1 MTEWEK
7 ERMST
12 APQDCLRTFRLNA
25 EAPGGWSEYG
35 ETMLDFESTETL
47 TEDNGKAKIAL
58 LKADAVAPLPCGTFL
73 RMYLFGQISDGVP
86 VWQTDGNGEPK
97 NYRNYYVTSANS
109 RWFER
114 NPNGRVDRYKH
125 EYDAQEIIACLKDYP
140 IRSTKTFAEGAYTFG
155 ECLDIAFTLAFRPRS
170 VGNYAYSIKDF
181 PGLNEPNSK
190 LEYTNAT
197 LYDVVTDIGRIIDA
211 VPSMEIV
218 FADGVYTFELRF
230 TDRYGLEGEVH
241 DISYFNNKINDA
253 VNVSRDTNA
262 GACISN
268 VENLVVESQRYPSS
282 DAIFPNESSVSGNGT
297 DWTKFYLPYP
307 IDKVNAVYIFWENEF
322 KKGEDSEAHL
332 VHLYTGESFTP
343 VGDRDYTL
351 SSLEFTGNMLYRNP
365 IVVTYGSLVPQEHLY
380 VTGTETMNREGG
392 DPAALYMAED
402 DEWQYLPAAATGTNR
417 KQSNTLHYTRG
428 SNYIDLQALNGVSK
442 YWGYLHNY
450 GSNNMHFYSN
460 LSTTPGDASAGR
472 DGKNRFAIAVE
483 YSAMLNGTVKGSNSK
498 PSDVTVFFN
507 QQGQVVDIQSFG
519 TAVNNY
525 TKTMNGES
533 RVVAHYYNRIGR
545 EAMYAEM
552 PKIGSSVID
561 KERDKRYVITLLS
574 FTRKMHGGQ
583 YLAYM
588 TESRGGKSRY
598 IIADN
603 RRTIYAIPSNG
614 EVDSKSHTHLICK
627 MGVKSAFSVASST
640 ALSKQYLFNAFTGSV
655 HNGEYKPDSVLLNIT
670 ASETVSPQTV
680 SVFLSRIRLSVLLSF
695 RMLSNSVGSLASR
708 EVTRYT
714 DTNGQLES
722 IHFQY
727 KAGDTVAVD
736 FSQTLKKDAYEILNH
751 TTQVSWV
758 EYGNLRIG
766 EPLIDMSYF
775 GNGDGLSD
783 ALELVLLSS
792 RMRLNDDITQHTA
805 GRYAV
810 TAADDGTAFTFT
822 ASSLTAL
829 PAHVGLAIV
838 RGSKILLLDNFDI
851 LTDNIVKVYY
861 SVEVR
866 D

>member
-7 ERMST
+7 KRMST
-12 APQDCLRTFRLNA
+12 APQDCLRTFRLNP

-58 LKADAVAPLPCGTFL
+58 LKAEAVAPLPCGTFL

-268 VENLVVESQRYPSS
+268 VENLITKDNSYPNTAGIMPADTNLEKSWG
-282 DAIFPNESSVSGNGT
+282 IFE
-297 DWTKFYLPYP
+297 LPYP
-307 IDKVNAVYIFWENEF
+307 IDTVSNVKVFWEYDMD
-322 KKGEDSEAHL
+322 KDAPSGAGSSD
-332 VHLYTGESFTP
+332 VILYTRKRFNSY
-343 VGDRDYTL
+343 RRY
-351 SSLEFTGNMLYRNP
+351 SSILFRNP
-365 IVVTYGSLVPQEHLY
+365 IVIKPEGTCDDDRLY
-380 VTGTETMNREGG
+380 KNDGI
-392 DPAALYMAED
+392 AEQLNTRKKLFIRNYED
-402 DEWQYLPAAATGTNR
+402 YLLLADVDND
-417 KQSNTLHYTRG
+417 NTPTQRNTIYYTRG
-428 SNYIDLQALNGVSK
+428 DNKIYLQALFNNVYRYWYSYSIAGSTSYEYARFSESPNETVSHNGRNNNKFYVSITFK
-442 YWGYLHNY
+442 G
-450 GSNNMHFYSN
+450 
-460 LSTTPGDASAGR
+460 
-472 DGKNRFAIAVE
+472 
-483 YSAMLNGTVKGSNSK
+483 MLNGVIKGANSK
-498 PSDVTVFFN
+498 LSDVTVFFN

-603 RRTIYAIPSNG
+603 RRAIYAIPSNNI
-614 EVDSKSHTHLICK
+614 VDSKSHTHILCK
-627 MGVKSAFSVASST
+627 MGIRAPFSGTSST
-640 ALSKQYLFNAFTGSV
+640 AIAKEYLFNAFMSTQHGMETIPNTV
-655 HNGEYKPDSVLLNIT
+655 DLGINAGDTINLFGVNI
-670 ASETVSPQTV
+670 
-680 SVFLSRIRLSVLLSF
+680 FNSRIRLSVLMTF
-695 RMLSNSVGSLASR
+695 RMMANSLYIIQNGDPVL
-708 EVTRYT
+708 YT

-805 GRYAV
+805 GRYSI
-810 TAADDGTAFTFT
+810 TAIDTGISYDFTI
-822 ASSLTAL
+822 SGMNSI
-829 PAHVGLAIV
+829 PEHVGWAIV
-838 RGSKILLLDNFDI
+838 RGNSVVLLDNFDNVI
-851 LTDNIVKVYY
+851 DNVIKVYY
-861 SVEVR
+861 SIEVIA
-866 D
+866 

>member
-12 APQDCLRTFRLNA
+12 APQDCLRTFRLNP

-58 LKADAVAPLPCGTFL
+58 LKADAVAPLPCGIFL

-86 VWQTDGNGEPK
+86 VWQTDENGEPK
-97 NYRNYYVTSANS
+97 NYRNYYVTSAKS

-114 NPNGRVDRYKH
+114 HPTGHVDRYKH

-155 ECLDIAFTLAFRPRS
+155 ECLDVAFTLAFRPRS
-170 VGNYAYSIKDF
+170 VGNYAYSIKEF

-197 LYDVVTDIGRIIDA
+197 LYDVVSDIGRIIDA

-268 VENLVVESQRYPSS
+268 VENLVAGNNETEAVYPNST
-282 DAIFPNESSVSGNGT
+282 NTTNGG
-297 DWTKFYLPYP
+297 DWSFYQLPYP
-307 IDKVNAVYIFWENEF
+307 IDEIQEVRIYWEWEILENDNTPQYTYVLYNGERRYAGRPVSVGDMLYQSPVIITYAGTSGAATLYDTASSVSQPSAEHIKKLFLRENE
-322 KKGEDSEAHL
+322 E
-332 VHLYTGESFTP
+332 Y
-343 VGDRDYTL
+343 
-351 SSLEFTGNMLYRNP
+351 
-365 IVVTYGSLVPQEHLY
+365 I
-380 VTGTETMNREGG
+380 
-392 DPAALYMAED
+392 
-402 DEWQYLPAAATGTNR
+402 YLPDIDGKLSAGKKN
-417 KQSNTLHYTRG
+417 SLHYTRG
-428 SNYIDLQALNGVSK
+428 DNKLYLESLFENTYIFWYREIISEIRINFAYAAFSDNPGTPSVSGNNPFAVSVTYKPQLNGV
-442 YWGYLHNY
+442 
-450 GSNNMHFYSN
+450 
-460 LSTTPGDASAGR
+460 
-472 DGKNRFAIAVE
+472 I
-483 YSAMLNGTVKGSNSK
+483 KGANSK
-498 PSDVTVFFN
+498 PSDLTVFFN

-552 PKIGSSVID
+552 PKIGSSVVD

-598 IIADN
+598 IMADN
-603 RRTIYAIPSNG
+603 RRTIYAIPSNNV
-614 EVDSKSHTHLICK
+614 VDSKSHTHILCK
-627 MGVKSAFSVASST
+627 MGVRSPFAGTSSAAI
-640 ALSKQYLFNAFTGSV
+640 SKAYLFNGFTGNQ
-655 HNGEYKPDSVLLNIT
+655 HGAETIPDTISMEVLTNDGVKNIT
-670 ASETVSPQTV
+670 TKTIN
-680 SVFLSRIRLSVLLSF
+680 SRIRLSALMCF
-695 RMLSNSVGSLASR
+695 RMMTNNIYTVQDGNPIM
-708 EVTRYT
+708 YT

-727 KAGDTVAVD
+727 KAGDTVAAD

-792 RMRLNDDITQHTA
+792 RMRLNDDITRLTA
-805 GRYAV
+805 GRYSV
-810 TAADDGTAFTFT
+810 TAADEGTAFTFT

-829 PAHVGLAIV
+829 PAHVGWAIV